1 MFKELAPYLRQRA
14 VLLTVTRLEDDQI
27 SVNIIPKKLG
37 EGENT
42 ALTTPFKLTGT
53 AEELD
58 RDLPSSIVD
67 FVASHLQLKSTLE
80 RAKAEMDAAGKAA
93 QAEARAKKLP
103 AKKEQPKAEPEKPA
117 VAPKPVEVAKPEP
130 PKSFSPSI
138 PPRLKPRL
146 QRMWMRKKR
155 FSPKPQKTS
164 RPTRT
169 RNLTRPLRAASSLVR
184 LIQQRSAWTEKE
196 SRKEIL
202 WRPGTGALAATT
214 SV

>member
-37 EGENT
+37 DGENT

-103 AKKEQPKAEPEKPA
+103 AKKDPLKEEPAKPVAA
-117 VAPKPVEVAKPEP
+117 VKPVEVAKPEP
-130 PKSFSPSI
+130 PKTFSLFDTP
-138 PPRLKPRL
+138 
-146 QRMWMRKKR
+146 
-155 FSPKPQKTS
+155 
-164 RPTRT
+164 
-169 RNLTRPLRAASSLVR
+169 AAETPV
-184 LIQQRSAWTEKE
+184 EE
-196 SRKEIL
+196 DVDEEEEIL
-202 WRPGTGALAATT
+202 AEAAEDQADQDEELDEAA
-214 SV
+214 

>member
-67 FVASHLQLKSTLE
+67 FVASHLQLKNTLE
-80 RAKAEMDAAGKAA
+80 KAKAEMDAAGKAA

-103 AKKEQPKAEPEKPA
+103 AKKEQPKTDPAKPVAA
-117 VAPKPVEVAKPEP
+117 VKPVEPAKPEP
-130 PKSFSPSI
+130 PKTFGLFDTPAAA
-138 PPRLKPRL
+138 
-146 QRMWMRKKR
+146 
-155 FSPKPQKTS
+155 
-164 RPTRT
+164 TRV
-169 RNLTRPLRAASSLVR
+169 AEDVD
-184 LIQQRSAWTEKE
+184 EE
-196 SRKEIL
+196 EEIL
-202 WRPGTGALAATT
+202 AEAAEDQPIEEDDEELDEAA
-214 SV
+214 

>member
-27 SVNIIPKKLG
+27 SVNIIPKKLQ

-67 FVASHLQLKSTLE
+67 FVAAHLQLKNTLD

-103 AKKEQPKAEPEKPA
+103 AKKEQPKTELAKS
-117 VAPKPVEVAKPEP
+117 VATVKAAEVAKPVP
-130 PKSFSPSI
+130 LKTFS
-138 PPRLKPRL
+138 L
-146 QRMWMRKKR
+146 
-155 FSPKPQKTS
+155 FET
-164 RPTRT
+164 PTDAT
-169 RNLTRPLRAASSLVR
+169 PVAEDVD
-184 LIQQRSAWTEKE
+184 EE
-196 SRKEIL
+196 EEIL
-202 WRPGTGALAATT
+202 AEAAEDQPIEEDDKELDEAA
-214 SV
+214 

>member
-27 SVNIIPKKLG
+27 SVNIIPKKLQ

-67 FVASHLQLKSTLE
+67 FVAAHLQLKSTLE

-103 AKKEQPKAEPEKPA
+103 AKKEQPRAEPAKPLAA
-117 VAPKPVEVAKPEP
+117 VKPIEDAKPEP
-130 PKSFSPSI
+130 PTTFS
-138 PPRLKPRL
+138 L
-146 QRMWMRKKR
+146 
-155 FSPKPQKTS
+155 FDT
-164 RPTRT
+164 
-169 RNLTRPLRAASSLVR
+169 A
-184 LIQQRSAWTEKE
+184 
-196 SRKEIL
+196 
-202 WRPGTGALAATT
+202 AATT
-214 SV
+214 RAAEDADEEDEILAEASSSDAEEDESLDQAA

>member
-27 SVNIIPKKLG
+27 SVNIIPKKLQD
-37 EGENT
+37 GENT

-67 FVASHLQLKSTLE
+67 FVAAHLQLKNTLE

-103 AKKEQPKAEPEKPA
+103 PKKEPPKTEPAKPTATVKPA
-117 VAPKPVEVAKPEP
+117 EVAKPEP
-130 PKSFSPSI
+130 PKTFS
-138 PPRLKPRL
+138 L
-146 QRMWMRKKR
+146 
-155 FSPKPQKTS
+155 FET
-164 RPTRT
+164 PTDAT
-169 RNLTRPLRAASSLVR
+169 PVAEDVD
-184 LIQQRSAWTEKE
+184 EE
-196 SRKEIL
+196 EEIL
-202 WRPGTGALAATT
+202 AEAAEDQPIEEDDEELDEAA
-214 SV
+214 

>member
-37 EGENT
+37 DGENT

-103 AKKEQPKAEPEKPA
+103 AKKDPPKEEPAKPVAA
-117 VAPKPVEVAKPEP
+117 VKPVEVAKPEP
-130 PKSFSPSI
+130 PKTFN
-138 PPRLKPRL
+138 L
-146 QRMWMRKKR
+146 
-155 FSPKPQKTS
+155 FD
-164 RPTRT
+164 TRAPET
-169 RNLTRPLRAASSLVR
+169 PVAEEVD
-184 LIQQRSAWTEKE
+184 EE
-196 SRKEIL
+196 DEIL
-202 WRPGTGALAATT
+202 AEAAEDEQADQDEELGEAA
-214 SV
+214 

>member
-14 VLLTVTRLEDDQI
+14 VLLTVTHLEDDQI
-27 SVNIIPKKLG
+27 SVNIIPKKLK

-67 FVASHLQLKSTLE
+67 FVAAHLQLKSTLE
-80 RAKAEMDAAGKAA
+80 RAKAEIDAAGKAA

-103 AKKEQPKAEPEKPA
+103 AKKETPKVESEKLA

-130 PKSFSPSI
+130 PKTFSLFDTPAHET
-138 PPRLKPRL
+138 PV
-146 QRMWMRKKR
+146 
-155 FSPKPQKTS
+155 
-164 RPTRT
+164 
-169 RNLTRPLRAASSLVR
+169 AGEVD
-184 LIQQRSAWTEKE
+184 EE
-196 SRKEIL
+196 DEIL
-202 WRPGTGALAATT
+202 AEAAEDEQADQDEELGEAA
-214 SV
+214 